1 VDLLHSRF
9 FKEDFAPHGVSGIR
23 VTRVTRIHNRFLRN
37 RFEEHL
43 ESMVD
48 ISDPTYKRSLEY
60 LVCPQSPSPRL
71 ATPRPPA
78 SLCEPSPRLRRL
90 RCCELIAHGG

>member
-1 VDLLHSRF
+1 LQWNLTSNPVIL
-9 FKEDFAPHGVSGIR
+9 KEDFTAFGVCGIR

-48 ISDPTYKRSLEY
+48 VSDPTYKRSLEY
-60 LVCPQSPSPRL
+60 LVSAPGSYRGFVAL
-71 ATPRPPA
+71 YMK
-78 SLCEPSPRLRRL
+78 
-90 RCCELIAHGG
+90 